1 MRPLVRIFRHIN
13 TMILEINFS
22 VEENPLS
29 LFWKVGSWAPVLN
42 KDIPEKEACPGVAV
56 MARW

>member
-1 MRPLVRIFRHIN
+1 
-13 TMILEINFS
+13 MILEINFS

-56 MARW
+56 MAQW